1 MHLGCPATAQAAG
14 ALPPLLPLLL
24 LYCDGHCI
32 ATAAATARHALLE
45 LALLHYF
52 CGNYDDAWL
61 DLALILEQQRQQQAR
76 HGGGGS
82 SSSAGG
88 VQLAWPGGADAAEA
102 MTKAGAQGA
111 AHGQR
116 FGSSNCSP
124 IVDGEVSGIHRSHPA
139 EEGGPSEHVSSREET
154 LSGGSSGAHSTHPSD
169 EGTPSTHPSDAR
181 TPSTRPAEEGGSG
194 GIRAGCSSGCSSSS
208 SHSTSLPYKG
218 GGGSGGP
225 RSRSGPPADESP
237 SSFVSPT
244 APVDD
249 EEEGRPSGG
258 PGASSSLSVMSSRHS
273 GSLAAAATTMDV
285 LAVAATDVLG
295 PDDLV
300 KAVVLLE
307 KIRLHLDFSVA
318 PPPLSLSD
326 S

>member
-1 MHLGCPATAQAAG
+1 M
-14 ALPPLLPLLL
+14 
-24 LYCDGHCI
+24 
-32 ATAAATARHALLE
+32 
-45 LALLHYF
+45 
-52 CGNYDDAWL
+52 
-61 DLALILEQQRQQQAR
+61 
-76 HGGGGS
+76 
-82 SSSAGG
+82 
-88 VQLAWPGGADAAEA
+88 
-102 MTKAGAQGA
+102 
-111 AHGQR
+111 
-116 FGSSNCSP
+116 
-124 IVDGEVSGIHRSHPA
+124 
-139 EEGGPSEHVSSREET
+139 
-154 LSGGSSGAHSTHPSD
+154 
-169 EGTPSTHPSDAR
+169 
-181 TPSTRPAEEGGSG
+181 
-194 GIRAGCSSGCSSSS
+194 
-208 SHSTSLPYKG
+208 
-218 GGGSGGP
+218 
-225 RSRSGPPADESP
+225 
-237 SSFVSPT
+237 SPT